1 MLRTARGQ
9 VLARRTSNR
18 MRVTVRLFAAHRE
31 AAGTSTYIA
40 HLPVGATV
48 SDAYASVCGSFPSI
62 AHSAGSTAFALNRAH
77 VGGDAPLHDGD
88 EIAILPPVAGG

>member
-1 MLRTARGQ
+1 
-9 VLARRTSNR
+9 

-40 HLPVGATV
+40 ELPAGATV
-48 SDAYASVCGSFPSI
+48 SDAYADVCGSFPTI
-62 AHSAGSTAFALNRAH
+62 ARTLGSTAFALNREH
-77 VGGDAPLHDGD
+77 VGADAPLHDGD